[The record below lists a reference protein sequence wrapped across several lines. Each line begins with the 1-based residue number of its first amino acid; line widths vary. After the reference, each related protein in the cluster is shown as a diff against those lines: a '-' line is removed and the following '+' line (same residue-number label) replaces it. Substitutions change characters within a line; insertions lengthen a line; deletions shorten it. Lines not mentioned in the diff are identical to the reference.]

1 MQHSPSEAGHS
12 RGAAPLR
19 GADASQPKR
28 GAMIY
33 ERPEAKTRTSIPL
46 ILVALVVLAI
56 VLFFVV
62 RWLA

>member
-1 MQHSPSEAGHS
+1 
-12 RGAAPLR
+12 
-19 GADASQPKR
+19 
-28 GAMIY
+28 MIY